1 MKEKL
6 NVIHLCNGSFSDTS
20 SNIQLVLTLLHDKR
34 YGIRGKFRF
43 SALLLH
49 VLFRS
54 HNIIKCNVITHIW
67 IDVLD
72 SSNDLFDLF
81 LHVRSFWY
89 SALIMLFC

>member
-1 MKEKL
+1 MNIDERET
-6 NVIHLCNGSFSDTS
+6 SRYFSDTS
-20 SNIQLVLTLLHDKR
+20 LNKHTALTLLHDKR
-34 YGIRGKFRF
+34 YCVGGKFRF
-43 SALLLH
+43 SSLLLH

-89 SALIMLFC
+89 SALIMLLY